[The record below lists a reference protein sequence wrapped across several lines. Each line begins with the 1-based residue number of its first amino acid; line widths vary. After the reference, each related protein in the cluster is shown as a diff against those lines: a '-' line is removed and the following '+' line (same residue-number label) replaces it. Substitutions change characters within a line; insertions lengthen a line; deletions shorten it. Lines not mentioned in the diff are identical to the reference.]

1 MYYFL
6 NFASCGFFFFF
17 NKNNNNKKCTK
28 NSSGENRRQKC
39 QGIRISLLTDN
50 ITKIPKYIP
59 SVTESLFY
67 LSIMAGSW
75 YLKPKRRRFF
85 RKSSQP
91 WLWAQYTLPLL
102 LHSTGNSLRSSVN
115 ELPEKTSKT
124 VTFSL
129 PPSVWLLRNCRQWS
143 FLVLTFLK
151 YLFVWLENLGK
162 M

>member
-1 MYYFL
+1 MHH
-6 NFASCGFFFFF
+6 AAFFFF

-28 NSSGENRRQKC
+28 NSSGENKRQKC

-50 ITKIPKYIP
+50 ITKIPK

-129 PPSVWLLRNCRQWS
+129 PPSVWLLRNCRQRI

-151 YLFVWLENLGK
+151 SLFVWLLNLGK